1 MKHLTASTSPSPF
14 SGENWFDPLEDA
26 IRFRVRAFIE
36 AVVAEEAQAALG
48 GRARYQRSGAPK
60 GYRNGH
66 RHRQLVG
73 TFGALTVSL
82 PRVRLL
88 DGDGGEKEWR
98 SQTIQAYK
106 RLTKRAEA
114 IIANTYLAGTN
125 TRRVRRALAGLF
137 GGKVGKDAVS
147 RAWRKVKT
155 DWESWQARDLS
166 GEDIVRLILD
176 GTGVKARLD
185 GRVLSIPLLVV
196 LGVRRDGQKVLLAV
210 KNMGGETEAA
220 WRHVLEDLLGR
231 GLKAPELLIVDGGKG
246 LEAALAS
253 LWSDIPVQRCTV
265 HKERNLLAHA
275 PKALHDEVKTDYTDM
290 MYAENAEQVRK
301 KRKAFLAKW
310 RLRCRGVADSLEQAG
325 ERLFTFLRYPPQQW
339 KSLRT
344 TNAIERL
351 HGEFKRRVKTQ
362 CALPNAETASGPPV
376 DVLRSRGC
384 GYSSG
389 FPRVRRLRRRVRRRG
404 FLLRA
409 GSRSRPPSSPTA
421 RPRIWRRSGPC
432 REPCWISHWSAA
444 IGGSD
449 MPYREF
455 HPRARFRQTPPGAC
469 RSMEIPRFPPDSPS
483 ALTVPFMK
491 GCRPHQTQRLLRAS

>member
-1 MKHLTASTSPSPF
+1 M
-14 SGENWFDPLEDA
+14 
-26 IRFRVRAFIE
+26 
-36 AVVAEEAQAALG
+36 
-48 GRARYQRSGAPK
+48 
-60 GYRNGH
+60 
-66 RHRQLVG
+66 
-73 TFGALTVSL
+73 TVSL
-82 PRVRLL
+82 PRARLF
-88 DGDGGEKEWR
+88 DGDGREKEWK

-185 GRVLSIPLLVV
+185 RRVMSIPLLVV
-196 LGVRRDGQKVLLAV
+196 IGVRRDGQKVLLAV

-220 WRHVLEDLLGR
+220 WRHVLEDLIAR
-231 GLKAPELLIVDGGKG
+231 GLKAPELMIVDGGKG

-275 PKALHDEVKTDYTDM
+275 PKELHDEIKADFTDM
-290 MYAENAEQVRK
+290 MYAEGAGEVRK

-310 RLRCRGVADSLEQAG
+310 RLKCPGVADSLEEAG
-325 ERLFTFLRYPPQQW
+325 DRLFTFLRYPPRQW

-351 HGEFKRRVKTQ
+351 HGEFKRRIKTQ
-362 CALPNAETASGPPV
+362 CALPNAETAAMLFWALMASGQIAM
-376 DVLRSRGC
+376 
-384 GYSSG
+384 
-389 FPRVRRLRRRVRRRG
+389 RRVDG
-404 FLLRA
+404 WQTLDQAPVEQPLDL
-409 GSRSRPPSSPTA
+409 
-421 RPRIWRRSGPC
+421 
-432 REPCWISHWSAA
+432 AA
-444 IGGSD
+444 
-449 MPYREF
+449 
-455 HPRARFRQTPPGAC
+455 
-469 RSMEIPRFPPDSPS
+469 
-483 ALTVPFMK
+483 
-491 GCRPHQTQRLLRAS
+491 